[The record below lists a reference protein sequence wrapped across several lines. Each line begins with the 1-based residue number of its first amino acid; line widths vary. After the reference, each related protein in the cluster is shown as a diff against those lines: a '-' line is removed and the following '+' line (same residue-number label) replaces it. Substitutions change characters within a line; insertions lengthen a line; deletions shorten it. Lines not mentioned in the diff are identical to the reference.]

1 MFMIQ
6 NSYLSIIKSTRKKM
20 YSLMILIKVNIH
32 FKYKEVN
39 ISKLR
44 MMWVVWSKNITFWKI
59 MTKFI
64 NALEIQRISKR

>member
-20 YSLMILIKVNIH
+20 YNLTILIKVNIH
-32 FKYKEVN
+32 FKFKEVN
-39 ISKLR
+39 ILKLR